1 MRIIKQKINK
11 KALENIKKPFDVL
24 NSSPNSEYSKI
35 QLFTKT
41 QMIRYGYYRRS
52 DLKKDKMKNIIC
64 SFNPFL
70 KNINSSDPL
79 ILSLKGLVKIFVGE
93 IIEISKQIMFEKK
106 DNVQWLD
113 NAIQPKHIYESIN
126 RQLFSFF

>member
-1 MRIIKQKINK
+1 MRINK
-11 KALENIKKPFDVL
+11 KTATVNKKKPIDVL
-24 NSSPNSEYSKI
+24 NSSKNSEYSKI

-41 QMIRYGYYRRS
+41 QLIRYGYYRRS
-52 DLKKDKMKNIIC
+52 DLKKDKIKKVLC

-79 ILSLKGLVKIFVGE
+79 ILSLKGLMKLFIGE
-93 IIEISKQIMFEKK
+93 IIEISKQIMFEKQ

-113 NAIQPKHIYESIN
+113 NAIQPKHIFESIN
-126 RQLFSFF
+126 RQSLNF

>member
-52 DLKKDKMKNIIC
+52 DLKKDKMKKIIC

-70 KNINSSDPL
+70 KNINSI
-79 ILSLKGLVKIFVGE
+79 ILK
-93 IIEISKQIMFEKK
+93 
-106 DNVQWLD
+106 
-113 NAIQPKHIYESIN
+113 
-126 RQLFSFF
+126 

>member
-1 MRIIKQKINK
+1 MRIVK
-11 KALENIKKPFDVL
+11 KKNYKAIYDNMKTPIHVL
-24 NSSPNSEYSKI
+24 NNNENSEYSKI

-52 DLKKDKMKNIIC
+52 DLKKDKIKKIIC
-64 SFNPFL
+64 NFNPFL

-79 ILSLKGLVKIFVGE
+79 IITIKGLMKLFIGE

-113 NAIQPKHIYESIN
+113 NAIQPKHIFESIN
-126 RQLFSFF
+126 RQFLNFL